1 MTRRPIALFGCVL
14 FAYIVSVTPS
24 SAEIPRPT
32 SVIGPLPATPTAY
45 PFGAADHTRVRLD
58 LKKAGYV
65 EEEFLFS
72 GVANVYD
79 WPTDGPARVRT
90 SNVPYTTR
98 VLVRRPANRARFSG
112 NVVLEPL
119 NPSNR
124 FDLNIGWAI
133 SRSQWMRN
141 GDAWVGVTSKPI
153 SVVALK
159 AFDPVR
165 YAALSWANPLPEGNP
180 SNCAT
185 VANDSARTTE
195 NGLLWDVLRQVG
207 AWVRSPDMLNPLG
220 YGGRNGRHPVEHLY
234 AWGYSQSGGFL
245 VTYVNAVHAIDVAQ
259 YGKTLFD
266 AYFIAVPGG
275 PTPINQCTP
284 APPAGDP
291 RRAIKSI
298 GVPVMRVMTQSDYM
312 RVEKRADSDTAPDLF
327 RHYDI
332 AGSAHATPDE
342 LNYAAAPADLVKA
355 RVADPPM
362 NCNEGPRSRFP
373 NSVAFNAAFRNLDA
387 WVRDGTRPPR
397 AAAFQ
402 VVEGKPVLDEFGN
415 LKGGVR
421 SPFVDVPTAAWTG
434 TSTGA
439 SFCFIAGHEIPLD
452 RDRLKTLYPTHA
464 AYVQKVR
471 QNVLDLV
478 AKRFIVREDGLELIE
493 QAEKAGIP

>member
-1 MTRRPIALFGCVL
+1 
-14 FAYIVSVTPS
+14 
-24 SAEIPRPT
+24 
-32 SVIGPLPATPTAY
+32 
-45 PFGAADHTRVRLD
+45 
-58 LKKAGYV
+58 
-65 EEEFLFS
+65 
-72 GVANVYD
+72 
-79 WPTDGPARVRT
+79 
-90 SNVPYTTR
+90 
-98 VLVRRPANRARFSG
+98 
-112 NVVLEPL
+112 
-119 NPSNR
+119 
-124 FDLNIGWAI
+124 
-133 SRSQWMRN
+133 
-141 GDAWVGVTSKPI
+141 
-153 SVVALK
+153 
-159 AFDPVR
+159 
-165 YAALSWANPLPEGNP
+165 
-180 SNCAT
+180 
-185 VANDSARTTE
+185 
-195 NGLLWDVLRQVG
+195 
-207 AWVRSPDMLNPLG
+207 
-220 YGGRNGRHPVEHLY
+220 
-234 AWGYSQSGGFL
+234 
-245 VTYVNAVHAIDVAQ
+245 
-259 YGKTLFD
+259 
-266 AYFIAVPGG
+266 
-275 PTPINQCTP
+275 
-284 APPAGDP
+284 
-291 RRAIKSI
+291 
-298 GVPVMRVMTQSDYM
+298 MTQSDYM

-355 RVADPPM
+355 GVADPPM

-387 WVRDGTRPPR
+387 WVRDGTLPPR

-493 QAEKAGIP
+493 QAKKTGIP